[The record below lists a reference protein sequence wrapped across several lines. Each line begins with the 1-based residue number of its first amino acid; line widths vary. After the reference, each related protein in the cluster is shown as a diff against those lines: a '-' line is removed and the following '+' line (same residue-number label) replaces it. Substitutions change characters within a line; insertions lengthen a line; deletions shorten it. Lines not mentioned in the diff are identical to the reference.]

1 MAMSENMSGR
11 NDLANQ
17 SRNVPELMS
26 QMDADLGPGS
36 VAGGQGSVGERA
48 GDAEAWDPMS
58 QMDADLGGLEF
69 DPGRLPDEARAFGL
83 RLRSGY
89 RSPAR
94 NRMTAH
100 SSPTSYHILGT
111 AYDFTGP
118 AEGMKQFAKYVRNNY
133 GPSLAELYH
142 GQIGWKNG
150 QPAKPILYRNNHVH
164 VAWAGDGRQF
174 PVLSFQFSAREG
186 SGEGLG
192 SDEDLNPISQMDQ
205 DLALEQGSEV
215 GKQGSGEDKG
225 EPEEDDQGS
234 VDGEVPA
241 LAEMVRRAEGPDGS
255 LELSLSGMRKQVVP
269 RERMADE
276 GHAATDT
283 AQMMLDQAYDALSDD

>member
-1 MAMSENMSGR
+1 
-11 NDLANQ
+11 
-17 SRNVPELMS
+17 MS
-26 QMDADLGPGS
+26 QTDADLGQGS

-58 QMDADLGGLEF
+58 QMDTDLGAVEF

-94 NRMTAH
+94 NRMAAH
-100 SSPTSYHILGT
+100 SSPTSYHLAGR
-111 AYDFTGP
+111 AYDFTGSP
-118 AEGMKQFAKYVRNNY
+118 GAMKAFAEYVLNNY

-150 QPAKPILYRNNHVH
+150 QPAKPILYHNNHVH

-186 SGEGLG
+186 MGEGPG
-192 SDEDLNPISQMDQ
+192 HGEDLDPISQMDK
-205 DLALEQGSEV
+205 DLGQGEKQGSEDDEQEADGE
-215 GKQGSGEDKG
+215 GKGEDDEGKC
-225 EPEEDDQGS
+225 S
-234 VDGEVPA
+234 VDGKVPA
-241 LAEMVRRAEGPDGS
+241 AEEMIRRAEGAGWQLGAVPVGNAQAGNTQAADG
-255 LELSLSGMRKQVVP
+255 
-269 RERMADE
+269 
-276 GHAATDT
+276 
-283 AQMMLDQAYDALSDD
+283 